1 MLILITSALQMRM
14 DKVSFF
20 VLNLNRWNLPFAKAS
35 DRNLGSHLWDKKC
48 RVLNLIFRTR
58 QNADNALISDLR

>member
-35 DRNLGSHLWDKKC
+35 DRNLGSHLWDKKMS
-48 RVLNLIFRTR
+48 RPKF
-58 QNADNALISDLR
+58 DF